1 MSFGSVQGA
10 KQRWWWVGP
19 VAHDGWCRPP
29 RSPLTSP
36 LDRTCPL
43 AVRRRAI
50 SARPYQP
57 QEEDAEVID
66 LLGMVVFGTIVG
78 IGLLDGRRGL
88 SVFASYPSAGVT
100 GRRRVPKTKR
110 DGGENQPKP
119 PTPAR

>member
-1 MSFGSVQGA
+1 
-10 KQRWWWVGP
+10 
-19 VAHDGWCRPP
+19 
-29 RSPLTSP
+29 
-36 LDRTCPL
+36 
-43 AVRRRAI
+43 VRRRAI

-88 SVFASYPSAGVT
+88 SVFASYPSTGVT
-100 GRRRVPKTKR
+100 GRRRAPKTKR